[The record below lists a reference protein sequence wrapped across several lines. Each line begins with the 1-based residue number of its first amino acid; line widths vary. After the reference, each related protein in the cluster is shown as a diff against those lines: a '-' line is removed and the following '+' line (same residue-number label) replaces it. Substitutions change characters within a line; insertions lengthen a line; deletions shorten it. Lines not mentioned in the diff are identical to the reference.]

1 MKNMKLKAQAIRACG
16 YLTLLSVALLLGA
29 CGGSD
34 KKIKPPPVPNKPAV
48 TVSSTAK
55 TLKFTWGSVAYANHY
70 RLLKNEA
77 GTSGYTQVG
86 SNISTTT
93 ATDTI
98 SVHLHDW
105 ANTRYIVEACN
116 QTGCAEST
124 PIATTDAM
132 LGAIGVLSGE
142 APLANDYMGYS
153 VALSGDGLYMAVGAT
168 NRDAAPMV
176 CLAVGICPDPIV
188 TSNTGS
194 VFVFEQKNGVWESQA
209 ELAVV
214 VDTINNGNYF
224 GYALTLSANGDTLAV
239 GTPFE
244 SSSAQGINGE
254 RFDAS
259 EQESGAVYVFKRTG
273 DSWAEQAYIKASNA
287 EEFDYFGS
295 SLQLSADGNTLVVG
309 ASGEESKATGLDG
322 NQSDNSI
329 GLAGAV
335 YIFERNGDTW
345 SQAHYLKAAKQV
357 YMVNECFNP
366 SPVRCYPTIGG
377 GFGGS
382 VSLSADGTVLAVGAI
397 HDHSNATGVNG
408 VRENLLARRSGA
420 TYVFAK
426 TASGWQEEAYIKA
439 SNTEQRDNFGY
450 RVALSEDGSQLAAS
464 SVNDNS
470 STTGINGD
478 AMSTG
483 AQYAGAVH
491 VFYRTESAS
500 SVTGKTWV
508 QSAYIKASNTGS
520 SAEFGSAM
528 AFSAN
533 GEWLAVGAS
542 GEKSSAAGIGGDQ
555 LNEAAVGAG
564 AVYLF
569 KRTESTWAQHKY
581 IKAPAPA
588 TADSFGFSLDLS
600 DDGKVLA
607 VGALS
612 AEVQLTGSA
621 TVLANAGKVLVY

>member
-1 MKNMKLKAQAIRACG
+1 
-16 YLTLLSVALLLGA
+16 
-29 CGGSD
+29 
-34 KKIKPPPVPNKPAV
+34 
-48 TVSSTAK
+48 
-55 TLKFTWGSVAYANHY
+55 
-70 RLLKNEA
+70 
-77 GTSGYTQVG
+77 
-86 SNISTTT
+86 
-93 ATDTI
+93 
-98 SVHLHDW
+98 
-105 ANTRYIVEACN
+105 
-116 QTGCAEST
+116 
-124 PIATTDAM
+124 
-132 LGAIGVLSGE
+132 
-142 APLANDYMGYS
+142 
-153 VALSGDGLYMAVGAT
+153 
-168 NRDAAPMV
+168 MV

-209 ELAVV
+209 ELAVA

-273 DSWAEQAYIKASNA
+273 DSWAEQAYLKASNA
-287 EEFDYFGS
+287 EKFDYFGS

-309 ASGEESKATGLDG
+309 ASGEESNAVGVNG
-322 NQSDNSI
+322 NQNDNSV

-335 YIFERNGDTW
+335 YVFERNSDVW
-345 SQAHYLKAAKQV
+345 SQTHYLKASKQV
-357 YMVNECFNP
+357 YVSNECFFP
-366 SPVRCYPTIGG
+366 SPVRCLPTLGSS
-377 GFGGS
+377 FGSS

-408 VRENLLARRSGA
+408 VRENVLARRSGA
-420 TYVFAK
+420 AYVFAK

-439 SNTEQRDNFGY
+439 SNTETRDNFGY
-450 RVALSEDGSQLAAS
+450 RVVLSGDGGQLAVS
-464 SVNDNS
+464 SVEDNS
-470 STTGINGD
+470 HATGINGD
-478 AMSTG
+478 AMN
-483 AQYAGAVH
+483 ADADNAGAVH
-491 VFYRTESAS
+491 VFYRMGHNAVPANTQGTSLPYQER
-500 SVTGKTWV
+500 TWQ
-508 QSAYIKASNTGS
+508 QSAYLKASNA
-520 SAEFGSAM
+520 SAYSEFGSAM

-542 GEKSSAAGIGGDQ
+542 GEKSSAAGIGGNQ
-555 LNEAAVGAG
+555 SNEVAIGAG
-564 AVYLF
+564 AAYLF
-569 KRTESTWAQHKY
+569 KRNDSTWVQHRY
-581 IKAPAPA
+581 IKAQAPA
-588 TADSFGFSLDLS
+588 AADGFGFSLDLS